1 MSNSSKENVK
11 EEIDKDE
18 KDKQID
24 FYKKT
29 KGKKV
34 KHYIISEQRDF
45 YKKKISE
52 LDSTITKLN
61 STIESRDKEV
71 EDLKRIIENLKE
83 RIKEL
88 LEKEEN
94 QNEIKTTK
102 IIQKEVE
109 ESDVDSYLEDG
120 WKEVLAIN
128 HSKTIIEKEVPI
140 DEFP

>member
-24 FYKKT
+24 FSKKT

-52 LDSTITKLN
+52 LDSTIESQNEEIEELN
-61 STIESRDKEV
+61 SIINSKNEEI
-71 EDLKRIIENLKE
+71 EDLKN
-83 RIKEL
+83 
-88 LEKEEN
+88 
-94 QNEIKTTK
+94 TK
-102 IIQKEVE
+102 PTV
-109 ESDVDSYLEDG
+109 
-120 WKEVLAIN
+120 
-128 HSKTIIEKEVPI
+128 
-140 DEFP
+140 

>member
-71 EDLKRIIENLKE
+71 EDLKRIINFK
-83 RIKEL
+83 
-88 LEKEEN
+88 
-94 QNEIKTTK
+94 NEI
-102 IIQKEVE
+102 
-109 ESDVDSYLEDG
+109 
-120 WKEVLAIN
+120 IN
-128 HSKTIIEKEVPI
+128 QLNSKSN
-140 DEFP
+140 

>member
-1 MSNSSKENVK
+1 MSSSSKENVN

-52 LDSTITKLN
+52 LDSTIESQNEEIEELN
-61 STIESRDKEV
+61 SIISSKNEEI
-71 EDLKRIIENLKE
+71 EDLKN
-83 RIKEL
+83 
-88 LEKEEN
+88 
-94 QNEIKTTK
+94 TK
-102 IIQKEVE
+102 PTV
-109 ESDVDSYLEDG
+109 
-120 WKEVLAIN
+120 
-128 HSKTIIEKEVPI
+128 
-140 DEFP
+140 